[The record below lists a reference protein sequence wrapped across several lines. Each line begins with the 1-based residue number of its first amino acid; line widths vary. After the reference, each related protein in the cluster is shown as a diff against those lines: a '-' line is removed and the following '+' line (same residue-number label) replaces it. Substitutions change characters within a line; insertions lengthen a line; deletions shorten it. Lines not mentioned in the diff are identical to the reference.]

1 MNTTNK
7 WIILLLTAFT
17 TGGGVTYIS
26 IQGGCK
32 IGMAI
37 FAGALTGASAVL
49 HNLSPSANDTPLQ
62 SPADM
67 QARHDVELTK
77 LTQGK

>member
-32 IGMAI
+32 ISMAI

-49 HNLSPSANDTPLQ
+49 HNLSPSANDAPVIPPVDTRPK
-62 SPADM
+62 P
-67 QARHDVELTK
+67 
-77 LTQGK
+77 